1 MAHCSSTRK
10 LVCGIVV
17 CMLFCGLGQESV
29 VSSLIDLMGCE
40 SEYSIVRDVSEERIL
55 FHTEPLMSQSSP
67 NPVPVSVVFLVLLL
81 SLDRMAVRLSES
93 RRRNAFHPNPHEYR
107 GLLPLPISPPALRF
121 WFAGSTFLPP
131 SVLMHAGG
139 SGNARHIFR
148 ISRFRSEEYGKCKK
162 ASE

>member
-81 SLDRMAVRLSES
+81 SLDRMAVCLPES
-93 RRRNAFHPNPHEYR
+93 RRRNAFLPNPLEYR

-121 WFAGSTFLPP
+121 
-131 SVLMHAGG
+131 
-139 SGNARHIFR
+139 
-148 ISRFRSEEYGKCKK
+148 
-162 ASE
+162 